1 MKFRCIAWDRNGR
14 RIEEVVDAESSMKA
28 GDTLVR
34 RGLFVTEVEA
44 VSLIG
49 KETNGVITKRRLGFK
64 SGKSRLLAVFTRQ
77 LSVLVSTGTPLVDAL
92 EAVASQAKDQE
103 FRAALEDVRA
113 RVEEGSTLADAMTAH
128 TQWFDS
134 VALSLVAA
142 GESGGQLDA
151 MLQRLSI
158 LTQQQAALKSQL
170 LGAMVYPAMLSIV
183 AVSVFILMTAFVVP
197 RFSGLFETLDVP
209 LPATTGALLAFS
221 GLLRGAWWILLPAT
235 LGSLVGFM
243 YWMKSAHG
251 KASIDT
257 LMVKAPKL
265 SEMTRSLQ
273 TARMTRLMGLLL
285 TSRVPLIEAI
295 ELTRMSMTNQHY
307 QSLMDTVRK
316 AVIDGDTL
324 SSSLMRSDLI
334 PKGVSQAVRNGERS
348 GRMGEVLSSMA
359 DSLDQDNEI
368 VLKSLSSLLE
378 PVILVALGLMVGF
391 VTISMFMPL
400 FDVTAAAGG
409 GRP

>member
-1 MKFRCIAWDRNGR
+1 MKYRCVAWDRQGR
-14 RIEEVVDAESSMKA
+14 RIEEIIDAESSLKA
-28 GDTLVR
+28 ADALVR
-34 RGLFVTEVEA
+34 KGLFVTEVEA
-44 VSLIG
+44 ACHSG
-49 KETNGVITKRRLGFK
+49 APCKGPASRRRLRIVR
-64 SGKSRLLAVFTRQ
+64 GKSRSLAVFTRQ
-77 LSVLVSTGTPLVDAL
+77 LSVLVSTGTPLVDAI
-92 EAVASQAKDQE
+92 EAVASQARDPMFQNV
-103 FRAALEDVRA
+103 LEDVRA
-113 RVEEGSTLADAMTAH
+113 RVEEGSTLADAMAAH

-158 LTQQQAALKSQL
+158 LTQQQAAMKSQL
-170 LGAMVYPAMLSIV
+170 IGAMVYPALLSIV
-183 AVSVFILMTAFVVP
+183 AISVFFLMTAFVVP

-209 LPATTGALLAFS
+209 LPATTGALLALS
-221 GLLRGAWWILLPAT
+221 GFLREAWWILIPGF
-235 LGSLVGFM
+235 LGASCGLL
-243 YWMKSAHG
+243 YWMNSSKG

-257 LMVKAPKL
+257 LFIKIPKI

-273 TARMTRLMGLLL
+273 TARLTRLMGLLL

-295 ELTRMSMTNQHY
+295 ELTRMSMTNHHY
-307 QSLMDTVRK
+307 RVLMDTVRK
-316 AVIDGDTL
+316 SVIDGETL

-334 PKGVSQAVRNGERS
+334 PKGVSQAVRNGEKA

-359 DSLDQDNEI
+359 DSLDQDNEV